1 MTGCMAASWTA
12 AIRGGETVMI
22 SAAGDEA
29 SCSWT
34 SSGGELH
41 NGEPDGIEP
50 RRRYDDGDLGGGRR
64 HGRLLTARSDN
75 LLHGDHEMP
84 TMMCRTPSY
93 MRAERKHARTRIKQ
107 IR

>member
-29 SCSWT
+29 GCSWT
-34 SSGGELH
+34 SSGGELL
-41 NGEPDGIEP
+41 NCEPDGIEP
-50 RRRYDDGDLGGGRR
+50 RRRYGDGRR
-64 HGRLLTARSDN
+64 RGRLLTARSDN

-84 TMMCRTPSY
+84 TMMCRTPSC

>member
-29 SCSWT
+29 GCSWT
-34 SSGGELH
+34 SSGA
-41 NGEPDGIEP
+41 EPDGIEP
-50 RRRYDDGDLGGGRR
+50 RRGYGDGDLGGGRR
-64 HGRLLTARSDN
+64 RGRLLTARSDN

-84 TMMCRTPSY
+84 TMMCRTPSC

>member
-1 MTGCMAASWTA
+1 MAASWTA

-29 SCSWT
+29 GCSWT

-50 RRRYDDGDLGGGRR
+50 RRRYSDGRR
-64 HGRLLTARSDN
+64 RGRLLTARSDN

-84 TMMCRTPSY
+84 TMMCRTPSC